1 MGDYGIAGLWLLL
14 ALSLVA
20 AVAVAAASIWLA
32 DRTLANR

>member
-20 AVAVAAASIWLA
+20 AVAVAPPVFGWPIAPSQ
-32 DRTLANR
+32 NR